1 LNYKRIFKQQNIYW
15 ISQIYGW
22 LIYVVLMGLLNQL
35 NGAELDQRLLFN
47 LLVTFVLGISI
58 SHAYREL
65 IIKKDWLRFPLIRL
79 IPLVLFTSIC
89 LGTFFFIIHTII
101 SDVLIAGLD
110 YQLDWIDVIRNIIN
124 QTVIF
129 MLWSSLYFLFHF
141 VQNYKKEEIK
151 NLKWQAAKNEIEL
164 NKIKSQLNPHFIFN
178 SMNSIRALV
187 EEDPKLAKDAITRLS
202 NILRGSL
209 MLGKKEVITLSE
221 EMQLVQDYLLLE
233 KTRFEER
240 LEVNYSIDENCYD
253 WLVPPLMIQT
263 LAENG
268 IKHGISKL
276 TKGGRID
283 ISARVVDEML
293 HIKIINSGIYDELQR
308 VETGFGLANTKQRL
322 SLLYGSKAVFNIIN
336 INKEVEVTVLLP
348 AEIIEFRDDEST
360 DN

>member
-1 LNYKRIFKQQNIYW
+1 
-15 ISQIYGW
+15 
-22 LIYVVLMGLLNQL
+22 MGLLNQL
-35 NGAELDQRLLFN
+35 NGAELDQLLLFN

-65 IIKKDWLRFPLIRL
+65 IIKKDWLRLPLVRL
-79 IPLVLFTSIC
+79 IPLVLITSVC
-89 LGTFFFIIHTII
+89 LGTLFFIIHTLI
-101 SDVLIAGLD
+101 SDVLIA
-110 YQLDWIDVIRNIIN
+110 QLVYVFDWIDVIRNIIN

-141 VQNYKKEEIK
+141 VQNYRKEEIK

-178 SMNSIRALV
+178 SMNSIRALIG
-187 EEDPKLAKDAITRLS
+187 EDQNLAKDAITRLS

-209 MLGKKEVITLSE
+209 MLGRKEVISLSE

-240 LEVNYSIDENCYD
+240 LSVNYSIDENAYD
-253 WLVPPLMIQT
+253 WQVPPLMIQT

-276 TKGGRID
+276 TEGGRIF
-283 ISARVVDEML
+283 IRAKVEAGYL
-293 HIKIINSGIYDELQR
+293 HIQLLNSGKYDQEHTP
-308 VETGFGLANTKQRL
+308 ETGFGLANTRQRL
-322 SLLYGSKAVFNIIN
+322 QLLYGNEATFDIQNEN
-336 INKEVEVTVLLP
+336 NEVSVNLRIP
-348 AEIIEFRDDEST
+348 ADVIQFKNDEST

>member
-1 LNYKRIFKQQNIYW
+1 MNYKRIFKQQNIYW
-15 ISQIYGW
+15 ISQVYGW

-35 NGAELDQRLLFN
+35 NGAKLNNQLLFN
-47 LLVTFVLGISI
+47 LLVTFFLGISI
-58 SHAYREL
+58 SHLYREL
-65 IIKKDWLRFPLIRL
+65 IINKNWLRLPLFRI
-79 IPLVLFTSIC
+79 IPLVLIASIS
-89 LGTFFFIIHTII
+89 LGTLFFIIHTLI
-101 SDVLIAGLD
+101 SDVLIAGLT
-110 YQLDWIDVIRNIIN
+110 YEFVWIDVIRNIIN
-124 QTVIF
+124 QTVLF

-141 VQNYKKEEIK
+141 VQNYRKEEIK

-209 MLGKKEVITLSE
+209 MLGKKEVITLND

-240 LEVNYSIDENCYD
+240 LTINYSIDENTYD

-276 TKGGRID
+276 TQGG
-283 ISARVVDEML
+283 
-293 HIKIINSGIYDELQR
+293 HIYIKAAVLEDRLCITLTNSGVYDELQA

-322 SLLYGSKAVFNIIN
+322 QLLYGSRAEFSIN
-336 INKEVEVTVLLP
+336 NRNKEVEVIVLIP
-348 AEIIEFRDDEST
+348 AEIIEFKNDES
-360 DN
+360 NNN

>member
-1 LNYKRIFKQQNIYW
+1 MNYKRFFKQQNIYW
-15 ISQIYGW
+15 VSQIYGW

-35 NGAELDQRLLFN
+35 NGAEFNRLLLFN
-47 LLVTFVLGISI
+47 LFVTFFLGISI
-58 SHAYREL
+58 SHTYREL
-65 IIKKDWLRFPLIRL
+65 IIKKDWLRYPLYQL
-79 IPLVLFTSIC
+79 IPLVLITSIC
-89 LGTFFFIIHTII
+89 LGTFFFIAHTII
-101 SDVLIAGLD
+101 SDVLIAGMT
-110 YQLDWIDVIRNIIN
+110 YQFEWIDVIRNIIN

-141 VQNYKKEEIK
+141 VQNYRKEEIK

-240 LEVNYSIDENCYD
+240 LTINYSIDENAYD

-276 TKGGRID
+276 TKGGRIFIQAFVKD
-283 ISARVVDEML
+283 NVL
-293 HIKIINSGIYDELQR
+293 CIKIVNSGNYDEHKS
-308 VETGFGLANTKQRL
+308 VETGFGLVNTKQRL
-322 SLLYGSKAVFNIIN
+322 QLLFGSKANFEIKNLN
-336 INKEVEVTVLLP
+336 NEVEVVVLIP
-348 AEIIEFRDDEST
+348 SEIIQFKHDES
-360 DN
+360 NNN

>member
-1 LNYKRIFKQQNIYW
+1 MNYKRFFKQQNIYW
-15 ISQIYGW
+15 VSQIYGW

-35 NGAELDQRLLFN
+35 NGAEFNRLLLFN
-47 LLVTFVLGISI
+47 LFVTFFLGISI
-58 SHAYREL
+58 SNTYREL
-65 IIKKDWLRFPLIRL
+65 IIKKDWLRYPLYQL
-79 IPLVLFTSIC
+79 IPLVLITSIC
-89 LGTFFFIIHTII
+89 LGTFFFIAHTII
-101 SDVLIAGLD
+101 SDVLIAGMT
-110 YQLDWIDVIRNIIN
+110 YQFEWIDVIRNIIN

-141 VQNYKKEEIK
+141 VQNYRKEEIK

-240 LEVNYSIDENCYD
+240 LTINYSIDENAYD

-276 TKGGRID
+276 TKGGRIFIQAFVKD
-283 ISARVVDEML
+283 NVL
-293 HIKIINSGIYDELQR
+293 CIKIVNSGNYDEHKS
-308 VETGFGLANTKQRL
+308 VETGFGLVNTKQRL
-322 SLLYGSKAVFNIIN
+322 QLLFGSKANFEIKNLN
-336 INKEVEVTVLLP
+336 NEVEVVVLIP
-348 AEIIEFRDDEST
+348 SEIIQFKYDES
-360 DN
+360 NNN

>member
-1 LNYKRIFKQQNIYW
+1 MNYKRIFKQQNIYW
-15 ISQIYGW
+15 VSQVYGW

-35 NGAELDQRLLFN
+35 NGAEFDQLLLFN
-47 LLVTFVLGISI
+47 LLITFILGISI

-65 IIKKDWLRFPLIRL
+65 IIKKNWLRFPLVRL
-79 IPLVLFTSIC
+79 IPLVLITSVC
-89 LGTFFFIIHTII
+89 LGSLFFITHTLI
-101 SDVLIAGLD
+101 SDVLIAQLD
-110 YQLDWIDVIRNIIN
+110 YAFDWIDVIRNIIN

-141 VQNYKKEEIK
+141 VQNYRKEEIK

-178 SMNSIRALV
+178 SMNSIRALIG
-187 EEDPKLAKDAITRLS
+187 EDPNLAKDAITRLS

-209 MLGKKEVITLSE
+209 MLGRKEVISLNE

-240 LEVNYSIDENCYD
+240 LSVNYSIDENTYD

-276 TKGGRID
+276 TEGGRIFIRAWVKD
-283 ISARVVDEML
+283 DCLSIQIL
-293 HIKIINSGIYDELQR
+293 NSGKFDQEHQPD
-308 VETGFGLANTKQRL
+308 TGFGLANTRQRL
-322 SLLYGSKAVFNIIN
+322 QLLYGNEAAFDIRNEKN
-336 INKEVEVTVLLP
+336 EVSVNLRIP
-348 AEIIEFRDDEST
+348 ANVIQFKNDESI

>member
-1 LNYKRIFKQQNIYW
+1 
-15 ISQIYGW
+15 
-22 LIYVVLMGLLNQL
+22 MGLLNQL
-35 NGAELDQRLLFN
+35 NGAELNRPLFFN
-47 LLVTFVLGISI
+47 LLVTFFLGISI
-58 SHAYREL
+58 SHSYREL
-65 IIKKDWLRFPLIRL
+65 IIKKDWLRFSLLRL
-79 IPLVLFTSIC
+79 IPLVLIASIL
-89 LGTFFFIIHTII
+89 LGTLFFIIHTLI
-101 SDVLIAGLD
+101 SDVLIAGMD
-110 YQLDWIDVIRNIIN
+110 YQFDWIDVIRNIIN

-129 MLWSSLYFLFHF
+129 VLWSSLYFLFHF
-141 VQNYKKEEIK
+141 VQNYRKEEIK

-187 EEDPKLAKDAITRLS
+187 EDDPKLAKDAITRLS

-240 LEVNYSIDENCYD
+240 LAINYSIDESTYD

-276 TKGGRID
+276 REGGHIY
-283 ISARVVDEML
+283 ISASVLDEL
-293 HIKIINSGIYDELQR
+293 LCIKIINSGTYDQLQK

-322 SLLYGSKAVFNIIN
+322 NLLYGSKAVFEINN
-336 INKEVEVTVLLP
+336 INNEVEVKVLIP
-348 AEIIEFRDDEST
+348 AEIIQLGNDES
-360 DN
+360 NNN

>member
-1 LNYKRIFKQQNIYW
+1 MNYKRFFKQQNIYW

-35 NGAELDQRLLFN
+35 NGAAFNRLLLFN
-47 LLVTFVLGISI
+47 LSVTFFLGISI
-58 SHAYREL
+58 SHTYREL
-65 IIKKDWLRFPLIRL
+65 IIKKDWLRLPLYQL
-79 IPLVLFTSIC
+79 IPLVLITSIC

-101 SDVLIAGLD
+101 SDVLIAGET
-110 YQLDWIDVIRNIIN
+110 YQFEWIDVIRNIIN

-141 VQNYKKEEIK
+141 VQNYRKEEIK

-240 LEVNYSIDENCYD
+240 LTINYSIDENAFD

-276 TKGGRID
+276 TKGGRIFIQAFVQD
-283 ISARVVDEML
+283 NVL
-293 HIKIINSGIYDELQR
+293 CIKLVNSGNYDENKA
-308 VETGFGLANTKQRL
+308 VETGFGLVNTKQRL
-322 SLLYGSKAVFNIIN
+322 QLLFGNKANFEIKNLKN
-336 INKEVEVTVLLP
+336 EVEVVVLIP
-348 AEIIEFRDDEST
+348 SEIIQFKHDES
-360 DN
+360 NNN

>member
-1 LNYKRIFKQQNIYW
+1 MNYKRIFKQQNIYW
-15 ISQIYGW
+15 VSQIYGW

-35 NGAELDQRLLFN
+35 NGAELNQLLLFN

-58 SHAYREL
+58 SHTYREL
-65 IIKKDWLRFPLIRL
+65 ILKKDWLRLPLVRL
-79 IPLVLFTSIC
+79 IPLVLITSVC
-89 LGTFFFIIHTII
+89 LGTLFFIIHTLI
-101 SDVLIAGLD
+101 SDVLIA
-110 YQLDWIDVIRNIIN
+110 QLEYIFDWIDVIRNIIN

-141 VQNYKKEEIK
+141 VQNYRKEEIK

-178 SMNSIRALV
+178 SMNSIRALIG
-187 EEDPKLAKDAITRLS
+187 EDPNLAKDAITRLS

-209 MLGKKEVITLSE
+209 MLGRKEVISLSE

-240 LEVNYSIDENCYD
+240 LSINYSIDENAYD
-253 WLVPPLMIQT
+253 WQVPPLMIQT

-276 TKGGRID
+276 TEGGRIF
-283 ISARVVDEML
+283 IRAKVEAGCL
-293 HIKIINSGIYDELQR
+293 HIQLLNSGKYDQEHTP
-308 VETGFGLANTKQRL
+308 ETGFGLANTRQRL
-322 SLLYGSKAVFNIIN
+322 QLLYGNEATFDIQNEN
-336 INKEVEVTVLLP
+336 NEVSVNLCIP
-348 AEIIEFRDDEST
+348 ADVIQFKNDEST